1 MKHQY
6 QILFIYSF
14 SSKSSI
20 KCAMIETSTV
30 VNRWRWVVLCY
41 CCYLCNF
48 TTITGNRIPRSITDF
63 SITVRSTS
71 SWMYVCIEWKWKK
84 SRQWCAWVF
93 ASQWW
98 HRKIVFFIIKS
109 LKARN
114 IMLHRYGV
122 HYFLKIM
129 RIGGG
134 GVENLSFFESVI
146 LIFFFQNFFLFHPYS
161 DQSQFFQG
169 GTKGKMLK
177 KQCVVLA
184 IFQQFFLWFPLG
196 NYEKNSS
203 K

>member
-1 MKHQY
+1 
-6 QILFIYSF
+6 
-14 SSKSSI
+14 
-20 KCAMIETSTV
+20 
-30 VNRWRWVVLCY
+30 
-41 CCYLCNF
+41 
-48 TTITGNRIPRSITDF
+48 
-63 SITVRSTS
+63 
-71 SWMYVCIEWKWKK
+71 
-84 SRQWCAWVF
+84 
-93 ASQWW
+93 
-98 HRKIVFFIIKS
+98 
-109 LKARN
+109 
-114 IMLHRYGV
+114 
-122 HYFLKIM
+122 M

-177 KQCVVLA
+177 NQCVVLA